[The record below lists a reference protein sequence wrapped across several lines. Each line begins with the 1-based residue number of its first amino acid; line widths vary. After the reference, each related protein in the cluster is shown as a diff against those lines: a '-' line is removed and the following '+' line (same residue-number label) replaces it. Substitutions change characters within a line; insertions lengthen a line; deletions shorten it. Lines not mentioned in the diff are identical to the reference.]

1 MQETLTQ
8 LQKIVIYNLQQV
20 IEYAEQEQLTNTQ
33 EFLNFLD
40 KINELSVSY

>member
-1 MQETLTQ
+1 MQETLIQ
-8 LQKIVIYNLQQV
+8 LQKIVISNLQQV

>member
-1 MQETLTQ
+1 MQEALTQ